1 MTLVTW
7 PIVAPVLSFTDMP
20 EPTWAP
26 AEALAAVL
34 VLEPVGAAPLGA
46 GGATPGSGLG
56 AVALGE
62 LELGVGGLVVEGAVV
77 AGALVDGAVVV
88 GGVALV
94 VGGDAGCAPGWL
106 AGAPELDWAK
116 PGPAMARAAA
126 MAA

>member
-7 PIVAPVLSFTDMP
+7 PMVAPVLSFTDMP

-26 AEALAAVL
+26 AAALAAVL

-46 GGATPGSGLG
+46 GGATPGSGFG

-62 LELGVGGLVVEGAVV
+62 AELGLGGLVVEGAVV
-77 AGALVDGAVVV
+77 EGALVEGAA
-88 GGVALV
+88 GLEGAALV

-106 AGAPELDWAK
+106 AGALEVDWAK
-116 PGPAMARAAA
+116 PGPATARAAV